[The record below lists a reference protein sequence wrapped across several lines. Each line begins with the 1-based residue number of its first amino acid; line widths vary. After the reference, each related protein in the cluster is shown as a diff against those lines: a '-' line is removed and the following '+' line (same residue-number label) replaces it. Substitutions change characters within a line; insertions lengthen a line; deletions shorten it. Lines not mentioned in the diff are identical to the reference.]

1 MQPKYYTRKAK
12 LKTEP
17 QDVWTAVPLNRDNWW
32 FVQLNGTIETAFYH
46 YGISNPPAVY
56 VEEVQYYEE
65 DVPEVHIYVV
75 RPPLEIPED
84 VEQWNEYG
92 FCVKSELEMQAN
104 CNSVEDVIKYKIEV
118 I

>member
-17 QDVWTAVPLNRDNWW
+17 QDAWTAVPLNRDNWW

-46 YGISNPPAVY
+46 YGISNPPAIY
-56 VEEVQYYEE
+56 VEEVQYYEKE
-65 DVPEVHIYVV
+65 VPEVHIYVV
-75 RPPLEIPED
+75 RPPLEMPED
-84 VEQWNEYG
+84 VEMWLAKKFYIEQELISQARTNSNEH
-92 FCVKSELEMQAN
+92 
-104 CNSVEDVIKYKIEV
+104 IIYKIEV